1 MAERPNAKLL
11 KSFGMRVPVG
21 SNPTPS
27 AGQKHFWLRTL
38 GARTGL
44 TAKMR
49 PKCLGEP
56 LASRAVKGSIRH
68 RGGDSW
74 QVRVSLGP
82 DPETG
87 RYGITSRWVHGT
99 KRDAQRAVAELITDV
114 ERGGHRENRTR
125 SSVSELLDQWM
136 DHIET
141 QGRAPT
147 TLVRYR
153 SAISTNIKPRLG
165 KVAINKVG
173 PADLDRFYGQLTRA
187 GLGPLS
193 VRKSHAILSAAFN
206 QAVRWGWI
214 DANPVLRAS
223 PPGIRGREIRP
234 PEIDEIRLLLAAC
247 AEDHEEL
254 GSLIYI
260 AATTGA
266 RRGELCGL
274 RWTDVD
280 LDLATLT
287 IARSISDADK
297 EVTVKET
304 KTRQARRIALDSSS
318 VSVLRE
324 QRNRVDAQAEAAG
337 VALAPAAYVWSQDL
351 DAATPYRPDRVTGNF
366 RTLRDQLGLRHVT
379 FHSLRH
385 FTATTL
391 AASGVGI
398 RTIAGRLGHA
408 NPAITLRTYAHFL
421 DAADR
426 EAAAALGAALTELQP
441 ASTGFNKS
449 VEGLLQSAPRDDESP
464 PESNGGQLPAGD
476 QVVRQIP

>member
-1 MAERPNAKLL
+1 MKGNIR
-11 KSFGMRVPVG
+11 
-21 SNPTPS
+21 
-27 AGQKHFWLRTL
+27 
-38 GARTGL
+38 
-44 TAKMR
+44 
-49 PKCLGEP
+49 
-56 LASRAVKGSIRH
+56 SRCR
-68 RGGDSW
+68 DNW

-87 RYGITSRWVHGT
+87 RYRYTTRWVHGT
-99 KRDAQRAVAELITDV
+99 KRDAQRAVAELVTEV

-125 SSVSELLDQWM
+125 YTVSELLDQWI

-165 KVAINKVG
+165 SKAINKVG
-173 PADLDRFYGQLTRA
+173 AADLDRFYGQLTRA

-193 VRKSHAILSAAFN
+193 VRKSHSILSAAFN

-214 DANPVLRAS
+214 DANPALRAS
-223 PPGIRGREIRP
+223 PPGTPSQEIRP
-234 PEIDEIRLLLAAC
+234 PVIDEIKRLLAAC
-247 AEDHEEL
+247 ATDHEDL
-254 GSLIYI
+254 GSLIYL

-274 RWTDVD
+274 RWSDID
-280 LDLATLT
+280 LDSATLT
-287 IARSISDADK
+287 IARSISDANK

-304 KTRQARRIALDSSS
+304 KTRQARRIPLDPSS

-324 QRNRVDAQAEAAG
+324 HFDRIEAQAAAAG
-337 VALAPAAYVWSQDL
+337 VSLVPAAYVWSQDL
-351 DAATPYRPDRVTGNF
+351 DAATPYRPDRVTGNL
-366 RTLRDQLGLRHVT
+366 RTLREQLGLQHIT

-391 AASGVGI
+391 AGSGVGI

-426 EAAAALGAALTELQP
+426 EAAAALGLALTDLQP
-441 ASTGFNKS
+441 ASTNRSRASSKARLGTTSRFPSLIDGSSPRVTKS
-449 VEGLLQSAPRDDESP
+449 
-464 PESNGGQLPAGD
+464 
-476 QVVRQIP
+476 

>member
-1 MAERPNAKLL
+1 
-11 KSFGMRVPVG
+11 
-21 SNPTPS
+21 
-27 AGQKHFWLRTL
+27 
-38 GARTGL
+38 
-44 TAKMR
+44 
-49 PKCLGEP
+49 
-56 LASRAVKGSIRH
+56 
-68 RGGDSW
+68 
-74 QVRVSLGP
+74 
-82 DPETG
+82 
-87 RYGITSRWVHGT
+87 
-99 KRDAQRAVAELITDV
+99 
-114 ERGGHRENRTR
+114 
-125 SSVSELLDQWM
+125 LLDHWM
-136 DHIET
+136 EHIES

-165 KVAINKVG
+165 SKAINKVG
-173 PADLDRFYGQLTRA
+173 PADIDRFYGQLTKA
-187 GLGPLS
+187 GLGALS
-193 VRKSHAILSAAFN
+193 VRKGHAILSAASN

-223 PPGIRGREIRP
+223 PPGTLGREIHP
-234 PEIDEIRLLLAAC
+234 PEIDEIKTLLTAC
-247 AEDHEEL
+247 ATDHQDL
-254 GSLIYI
+254 GSLIYL

-274 RWTDVD
+274 RWSDVD
-280 LDLATLT
+280 LDSATLT

-304 KTRQARRIALDSSS
+304 KTRQARRIALDPSS

-324 QRNRVDAQAEAAG
+324 HLRWVQSRAEVAG
-337 VALAPAAYVWSQDL
+337 LSLAPAAYVWSQDL

-366 RTLRDQLGLRHVT
+366 RTLREQLGLRHIT

-408 NPAITLRTYAHFL
+408 NPGITLRTYAHFL

-426 EAAAALGAALTELQP
+426 EAAAAIGLALTDLQP
-441 ASTGFNKS
+441 ASSKRSRASSKARLGTTSRLPSLMDGSSLRATKS
-449 VEGLLQSAPRDDESP
+449 
-464 PESNGGQLPAGD
+464 
-476 QVVRQIP
+476 